1 MPDHRLSTLTILG
14 DLILSGLLLVG
25 LLVLCEVLLI
35 AWRRTVGRPAEDT
48 ALARDRHPSSRAL
61 PRRWE

>member
-1 MPDHRLSTLTILG
+1 VTTLTILG

-35 AWRRTVGRPAEDT
+35 AWRAITGPRVNPA
-48 ALARDRHPSSRAL
+48 ALPARDRHPSSRAL